1 MLCVDD
7 AADEALAW
15 CLCDADDVLWC
26 LWWREDVVRFASSD
40 ICASAWRPDSAPE
53 YGAYSELPESL
64 FSRNTLPLVAA
75 ALREPEWCEW

>member
-1 MLCVDD
+1 M
-7 AADEALAW
+7 
-15 CLCDADDVLWC
+15 CDAVDVPWC
-26 LWWREDVVRFASSD
+26 LWWCDEDDDGMFASSD

-64 FSRNTLPLVAA
+64 SWRNTLPLVAS